1 MPARQCTPGR
11 PSLVRLCCLALL
23 LALAG
28 CSSLGQQDPLN
39 ISVVGIEPLPGQ
51 GMEMRFSLTLRVQN
65 PNDGDLAFDGIALD
79 MQINDQPLAT
89 GVSDQQ
95 GQIPRFGETL
105 IKVPLTISAYSMLR
119 QAMGA
124 STLKPGQQ
132 ISYELS
138 GKLGGGLFSERFSTT
153 GNLDWP
159 MTARP

>member
-1 MPARQCTPGR
+1 MHTG
-11 PSLVRLCCLALL
+11 LALL

-28 CSSLGQQDPLN
+28 CSGLGQQDPLD

-95 GQIPRFGETL
+95 GQVPRFGETL

-124 STLKPGQQ
+124 STLKPGQAFLNHRQ
-132 ISYELS
+132 S
-138 GKLGGGLFSERFSTT
+138 
-153 GNLDWP
+153 
-159 MTARP
+159 

>member
-1 MPARQCTPGR
+1 
-11 PSLVRLCCLALL
+11 
-23 LALAG
+23 
-28 CSSLGQQDPLN
+28 
-39 ISVVGIEPLPGQ
+39 
-51 GMEMRFSLTLRVQN
+51 MRFSLTLRVQN

-95 GQIPRFGETL
+95 GQVPRFGETL

-132 ISYELS
+132 VSYQLS

>member
-1 MPARQCTPGR
+1 MPVSQRNANSPMLIRFFCLTL
-11 PSLVRLCCLALL
+11 LVLL
-23 LALAG
+23 SA
-28 CSSLGQQDPLN
+28 CSSLSPRDPLT
-39 ISVVGIEPLPGQ
+39 ISVVGIDPLPGQ
-51 GMEMRFSLTLRVQN
+51 GMEMRFALTLRVQN
-65 PNDGDLAFDGIALD
+65 PNDNNISFDGIALD

-89 GVSDQQ
+89 GVSDQK
-95 GQIPRFGETL
+95 GVVPRFGESL

-132 ISYELS
+132 VSYELN

-153 GNLDWP
+153 GTLDWP